1 MKSEGKERNNE
12 MIIIGSKIKDIR
24 LQKDMTQKE
33 LARLSGVLQSTIST
47 LEKGGHDAIPTKTL
61 KKVCEA
67 LNVNYQDIIS
77 GTKELEH
84 LPQEV
89 RNFVVNPMNAAVITT
104 MYYEYMLEKAKEAK
118 NRQANESGGMTHFI
132 QT

>member
-1 MKSEGKERNNE
+1 MGEEKDRNNE

-84 LPQEV
+84 LPPEV
-89 RNFVVNPMNAAVITT
+89 RKFISDPTNRNIVTK
-104 MYYEYMLEKAKEAK
+104 MYYEYML
-118 NRQANESGGMTHFI
+118 QQVT
-132 QT
+132 Q